1 MIRCVKFCDYSDEK
15 LLRSVEKWD
24 KVWYNEDKI
33 REKQLRLTGGYVT
46 MCEEKCLEEMEQEV
60 PVLFEEDIDIL
71 EDRLDDIIMAIGL
84 PEEQTN
90 AILRLISDALDEHH
104 NNILDTYEELEEE
117 MFECDCD
124 EEE

>member
-1 MIRCVKFCDYSDEK
+1 MCD
-15 LLRSVEKWD
+15 
-24 KVWYNEDKI
+24 
-33 REKQLRLTGGYVT
+33 
-46 MCEEKCLEEMEQEV
+46 EKCLEEMNEEV

-117 MFECDCD
+117 MLECDC

>member
-1 MIRCVKFCDYSDEK
+1 
-15 LLRSVEKWD
+15 
-24 KVWYNEDKI
+24 
-33 REKQLRLTGGYVT
+33 
-46 MCEEKCLEEMEQEV
+46 MCEEKCMEEMNEEV

>member
-1 MIRCVKFCDYSDEK
+1 MCDEK
-15 LLRSVEKWD
+15 C
-24 KVWYNEDKI
+24 
-33 REKQLRLTGGYVT
+33 
-46 MCEEKCLEEMEQEV
+46 MEEMNEEV

-117 MFECDCD
+117 MFECDC
-124 EEE
+124 EEKEE

>member
-1 MIRCVKFCDYSDEK
+1 MCDEK
-15 LLRSVEKWD
+15 C
-24 KVWYNEDKI
+24 
-33 REKQLRLTGGYVT
+33 
-46 MCEEKCLEEMEQEV
+46 MEEMNEEV

-117 MFECDCD
+117 MFECDC
-124 EEE
+124 EEEEE

>member
-1 MIRCVKFCDYSDEK
+1 MCD
-15 LLRSVEKWD
+15 
-24 KVWYNEDKI
+24 
-33 REKQLRLTGGYVT
+33 
-46 MCEEKCLEEMEQEV
+46 EKCLDEMNEEV

-117 MFECDCD
+117 MFECDC
-124 EEE
+124 EEEEE

>member
-1 MIRCVKFCDYSDEK
+1 MC
-15 LLRSVEKWD
+15 
-24 KVWYNEDKI
+24 EDKH
-33 REKQLRLTGGYVT
+33 VA
-46 MCEEKCLEEMEQEV
+46 EMEDMEEI
-60 PVLFEEDIDIL
+60 PVLFDEDIDIL

-104 NNILDTYEELEEE
+104 NNILDTYEDLEDECE
-117 MFECDCD
+117 CGCDCD

>member
-1 MIRCVKFCDYSDEK
+1 
-15 LLRSVEKWD
+15 
-24 KVWYNEDKI
+24 
-33 REKQLRLTGGYVT
+33 
-46 MCEEKCLEEMEQEV
+46 MCEEKHVAEMEDMEEI

-104 NNILDTYEELEEE
+104 NNILDTYEELED
-117 MFECDCD
+117 ECECGCECD

>member
-1 MIRCVKFCDYSDEK
+1 
-15 LLRSVEKWD
+15 
-24 KVWYNEDKI
+24 
-33 REKQLRLTGGYVT
+33 
-46 MCEEKCLEEMEQEV
+46 MCEEKHVAEMEDMDEI

-104 NNILDTYEELEEE
+104 NNILDTYEELED
-117 MFECDCD
+117 ECECGCECD
-124 EEE
+124 EEA

>member
-1 MIRCVKFCDYSDEK
+1 MCD
-15 LLRSVEKWD
+15 
-24 KVWYNEDKI
+24 
-33 REKQLRLTGGYVT
+33 
-46 MCEEKCLEEMEQEV
+46 EKCLEEMEQEV

-117 MFECDCD
+117 MFECDC
-124 EEE
+124 EEEE

>member
-1 MIRCVKFCDYSDEK
+1 
-15 LLRSVEKWD
+15 
-24 KVWYNEDKI
+24 
-33 REKQLRLTGGYVT
+33 
-46 MCEEKCLEEMEQEV
+46 MCEEKCMEEMEQEV

-117 MFECDCD
+117 MFECDC
-124 EEE
+124 EEEE

>member
-1 MIRCVKFCDYSDEK
+1 
-15 LLRSVEKWD
+15 
-24 KVWYNEDKI
+24 
-33 REKQLRLTGGYVT
+33 
-46 MCEEKCLEEMEQEV
+46 MCEEKCMEEMEQEV

-71 EDRLDDIIMAIGL
+71 EDSLDDIIMAIGL

>member
-1 MIRCVKFCDYSDEK
+1 
-15 LLRSVEKWD
+15 
-24 KVWYNEDKI
+24 
-33 REKQLRLTGGYVT
+33 

>member
-1 MIRCVKFCDYSDEK
+1 MCD
-15 LLRSVEKWD
+15 
-24 KVWYNEDKI
+24 
-33 REKQLRLTGGYVT
+33 
-46 MCEEKCLEEMEQEV
+46 EKCLEEMNEEV

-117 MFECDCD
+117 MFECDC

>member
-1 MIRCVKFCDYSDEK
+1 
-15 LLRSVEKWD
+15 
-24 KVWYNEDKI
+24 
-33 REKQLRLTGGYVT
+33 
-46 MCEEKCLEEMEQEV
+46 MCEEKHVAEMEDMDEI

-104 NNILDTYEELEEE
+104 NNILDTYEDLED
-117 MFECDCD
+117 ECECGCECD

>member
-1 MIRCVKFCDYSDEK
+1 MCDEK
-15 LLRSVEKWD
+15 FVD
-24 KVWYNEDKI
+24 
-33 REKQLRLTGGYVT
+33 
-46 MCEEKCLEEMEQEV
+46 EMEEEV

-104 NNILDTYEELEEE
+104 NNILDTYEELEEDLL
-117 MFECDCD
+117 ECECGCECD

>member
-1 MIRCVKFCDYSDEK
+1 MCD
-15 LLRSVEKWD
+15 
-24 KVWYNEDKI
+24 
-33 REKQLRLTGGYVT
+33 
-46 MCEEKCLEEMEQEV
+46 EKCLEEMEQEV

>member
-1 MIRCVKFCDYSDEK
+1 
-15 LLRSVEKWD
+15 
-24 KVWYNEDKI
+24 
-33 REKQLRLTGGYVT
+33 

-104 NNILDTYEELEEE
+104 NNNLDTYEDLEDEMLACDCEEE
-117 MFECDCD
+117 E
-124 EEE
+124 

>member
-1 MIRCVKFCDYSDEK
+1 MCD
-15 LLRSVEKWD
+15 
-24 KVWYNEDKI
+24 
-33 REKQLRLTGGYVT
+33 
-46 MCEEKCLEEMEQEV
+46 EKCLEEMNEEV

-90 AILRLISDALDEHH
+90 AIFRLISNALDEHH

-117 MFECDCD
+117 MFECDC

>member
-1 MIRCVKFCDYSDEK
+1 
-15 LLRSVEKWD
+15 
-24 KVWYNEDKI
+24 
-33 REKQLRLTGGYVT
+33 
-46 MCEEKCLEEMEQEV
+46 MCEEKCMEEMEQEV

>member
-1 MIRCVKFCDYSDEK
+1 MCDEK
-15 LLRSVEKWD
+15 C
-24 KVWYNEDKI
+24 
-33 REKQLRLTGGYVT
+33 
-46 MCEEKCLEEMEQEV
+46 MEEMEQEV

>member
-1 MIRCVKFCDYSDEK
+1 MCDEK
-15 LLRSVEKWD
+15 C
-24 KVWYNEDKI
+24 
-33 REKQLRLTGGYVT
+33 
-46 MCEEKCLEEMEQEV
+46 MEEMEEEV

-117 MFECDCD
+117 MFECDC
-124 EEE
+124 EEEEEE

>member
-1 MIRCVKFCDYSDEK
+1 MCDEK
-15 LLRSVEKWD
+15 HVA
-24 KVWYNEDKI
+24 
-33 REKQLRLTGGYVT
+33 
-46 MCEEKCLEEMEQEV
+46 EMEDMEEI
-60 PVLFEEDIDIL
+60 PVLFDEDIDIL

-104 NNILDTYEELEEE
+104 NNILDTYEDLED
-117 MFECDCD
+117 ECECGCECD

>member
-1 MIRCVKFCDYSDEK
+1 MCDEK
-15 LLRSVEKWD
+15 C
-24 KVWYNEDKI
+24 
-33 REKQLRLTGGYVT
+33 
-46 MCEEKCLEEMEQEV
+46 MEEMEQEV

-84 PEEQTN
+84 SEEQTN